1 MNSQVSKI
9 RSELKIVQFERDDL
23 AAKLNFGEHALFE
36 RIDCVVDLQNLACQ
50 LSEQTERNI

>member
-1 MNSQVSKI
+1 MSKI